1 MTCSPVQDIKKNS
14 HSICLIMLLSSVV
27 AAGEGLVSQICENNQ
42 ILVFT
47 NNTGTFFPRRF
58 NTAWTII
65 ST

>member
-1 MTCSPVQDIKKNS
+1 MTCSPVQEIKKTS

-42 ILVFT
+42 ILVFM
-47 NNTGTFFPRRF
+47 NNTGFFFPGPL
-58 NTAWTII
+58 NIWWTTI